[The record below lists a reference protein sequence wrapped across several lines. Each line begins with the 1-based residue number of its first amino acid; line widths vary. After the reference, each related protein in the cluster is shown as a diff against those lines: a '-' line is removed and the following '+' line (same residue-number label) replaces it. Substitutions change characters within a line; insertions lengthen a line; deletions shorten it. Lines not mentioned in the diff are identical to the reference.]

1 MLDELYSELL
11 RSLTASR
18 LKEISIAVIDGYR
31 EKDHAYLKR
40 LARSVGMDP
49 SHEDA
54 GRLFGRIIQVFHPDK
69 INRIKKDI
77 EEHYR
82 NADAGA
88 LKRMKDLYLS
98 DSFRELRSAAG
109 APVRDDDYVFEED
122 EYGYGED
129 DFGYDEEATGDDG
142 YYPDEEYPEEED
154 IGADQVEA
162 GIDGKYSFI
171 DAVTHHFVGN
181 LDYRLT
187 AEDLRNLDG
196 ELDLSGCDI
205 DDLAGVEY
213 CIHVSALNLSGN
225 NIMKIGALGRL
236 ANLYSLF
243 ISENRIEDI
252 SGLRGLSG
260 LRELDISFNRV
271 EDISPLLGL
280 GSLEYLNIVNNPVRD
295 KKIIDELIARGVMV
309 IY

>member
-31 EKDHAYLKR
+31 NKDHAYLKR
-40 LARSVGMDP
+40 LARSIGLDT

-69 INRIKKDI
+69 INKIIRDI

-88 LKRMKDLYLS
+88 LRRMKELYLS
-98 DSFRELRSAAG
+98 NSFRELRSAAETP
-109 APVRDDDYVFEED
+109 ARDYDHVFEED

-129 DFGYDEEATGDDG
+129 DFGYDEETAGDDDYDSG
-142 YYPDEEYPEEED
+142 GEYPEEED
-154 IGADQVEA
+154 VGADEVEA
-162 GIDGKYSFI
+162 GIDGEYSFI

-236 ANLYSLF
+236 ANLDSLF